1 MRVFDSIV
9 YAGVR
14 ASISSVLVIVLITA
28 VQAQVMTSGSYQIN
42 SDSVNFG
49 GGLSTSSSFSLE
61 STMGEV
67 GTGDAT
73 STNFQLRAG
82 YQQMQE
88 VYVSLS
94 DLTDVVM
101 SPSLG
106 LAGGVSN
113 GSTSFSVV
121 TDSRAGYR
129 VTLEA
134 SNSPAMQS
142 PNGTIGNYIP
152 GGAEPDFS
160 FSTGITQAH
169 FGVSPQGPDIA
180 LRYRDNG
187 ALCGIGSLDTAAA
200 CWDTVST
207 TPIEIIRGTSANH
220 PAGATSTL
228 LFRVG
233 LGANVNVPAGS
244 YVATTTITAIPL

>member
-1 MRVFDSIV
+1 MTFRHKVASAFL
-9 YAGVR
+9 R
-14 ASISSVLVIVLITA
+14 AALTTVLIITLLSG
-28 VQAQVMTSGSYQIN
+28 VNAQVMTSGSYQIN

-49 GGLSTSSSFSLE
+49 GGLSTSSSYTLE

-67 GTGDAT
+67 GSGDAT
-73 STNFQLRAG
+73 STNFVLRAG

-88 VYVSLS
+88 VYLSLS
-94 DLTDVVM
+94 ALADVVM

-113 GSTSFSVV
+113 GSTSFLVV

-134 SNSPAMQS
+134 ANSPAMQS
-142 PNGTIGNYIP
+142 PNGAIGNYTP
-152 GGAEPDFS
+152 GSTDPDFS

-169 FGVSPQGPDIA
+169 FGVSPEGPDIA
-180 LRYRDNG
+180 ARYRDNG
-187 ALCGIGSLDTAAA
+187 ALCGVGSLDTANA
-200 CWDTVST
+200 CWDMVST
-207 TPIEIIRGTSANH
+207 TPVEIIRGTASNH
-220 PAGATSTL
+220 PVGATSTL
-228 LFRVG
+228 RFRVG
-233 LGANVNVPAGS
+233 LGANVNVPAGT